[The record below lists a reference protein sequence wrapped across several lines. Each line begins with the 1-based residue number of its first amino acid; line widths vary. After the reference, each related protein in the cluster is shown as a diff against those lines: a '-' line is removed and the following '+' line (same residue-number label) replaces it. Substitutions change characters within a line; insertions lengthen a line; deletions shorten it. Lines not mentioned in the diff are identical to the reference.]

1 MYAYPIHGSEAR
13 ADRTAQP
20 AAICASG
27 YVLNAG
33 GGSPITVR
41 GGTFVNHR
49 PGVGQKLRS
58 GLFLPWG
65 ISVLANLPLR

>member
-1 MYAYPIHGSEAR
+1 MPIQFTALKPGQTTPPSLLQYALSR
-13 ADRTAQP
+13 
-20 AAICASG
+20 

-41 GGTFVNHR
+41 GGTFVTPR
-49 PGVGQKLRS
+49 PGGGQKLRS